1 MKLFEPIFYSLFIY
15 VVKSSTIQ
23 SQNNPQGNEN
33 KSAVRGDTRNLGS
46 VSGKF
51 TKRNG
56 IREEKGE
63 VPEKFRRDSDSNI
76 YLAAMV
82 IQYRRG
88 FDSFSWLF
96 VDRNANVYCLQLR
109 VLL

>member
-33 KSAVRGDTRNLGS
+33 KSAVRGDTRNLSS
-46 VSGKF
+46 VSVKF
-51 TKRNG
+51 IKRNG

-63 VPEKFRRDSDSNI
+63 VPEKSLIQILISTWLQWLSNTEGVLI
-76 YLAAMV
+76 VFLGY
-82 IQYRRG
+82 
-88 FDSFSWLF
+88 SWTGMQTYI
-96 VDRNANVYCLQLR
+96 VYN
-109 VLL
+109 